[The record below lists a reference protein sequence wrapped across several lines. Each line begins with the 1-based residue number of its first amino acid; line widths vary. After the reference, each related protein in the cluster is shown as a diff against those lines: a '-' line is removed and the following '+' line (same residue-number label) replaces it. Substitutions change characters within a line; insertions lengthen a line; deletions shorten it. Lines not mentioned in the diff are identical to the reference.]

1 MFAPECR
8 RRPTKAIQAAVLK
21 RQRHLCNAC
30 ARSFSE
36 CGPVEWD
43 HWQALSLG
51 GNNGP
56 GNWQALGRPCHRTK
70 SARDLGMKAKAE
82 RIARKLA
89 GAWPKAKRPLKG
101 RGFDRR
107 FIQPVI
113 GRPYLKAQYIDG
125 SGVERESKRR
135 SPQ

>member
-1 MFAPECR
+1 MPYPERR

-30 ARSFSE
+30 GRPFSE

-51 GNNGP
+51 GDNGP

-89 GAWPKAKRPLKG
+89 GTSSKAKRPLKG
-101 RGFDRR
+101 RGFDKR

-113 GRPYLKAQYIDG
+113 GRPYLKAEYVED
-125 SGVERESKRR
+125 SGVK
-135 SPQ
+135 P